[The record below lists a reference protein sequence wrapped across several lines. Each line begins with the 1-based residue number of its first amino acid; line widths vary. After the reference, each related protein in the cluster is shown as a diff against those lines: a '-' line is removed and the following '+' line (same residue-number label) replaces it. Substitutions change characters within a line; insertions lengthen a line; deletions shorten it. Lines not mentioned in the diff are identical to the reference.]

1 MAIRTVRVLLIEDN
15 PADQI
20 LIRRALKQ
28 YEDFDFDIEALSS
41 TKGLRDL
48 LRKIELDIIL
58 IDYSMPGESGLD
70 FLRSVADDKRVPP
83 IIMLTGSGD
92 ELIAKEA
99 ILAGAYDYFL
109 KSRIEANALGTAIR
123 ECLDKAANDRTARR
137 QKLETE
143 RLAVIDGL
151 TDLYNR
157 RYLADALQR
166 ECARVNRYSGQL
178 SCLMIDVDGFKQ
190 YNDLYGHLHGDAI
203 LRQVANLVSGSI
215 RECDIAA
222 RYGGDEFCILL
233 TETDHE
239 GSSQMAERLRSR
251 IAEVCLPM
259 AESAIPITVSIGVFT
274 IEGQP
279 ALDPEALIDGA
290 DMALRQAKGAGK
302 NQVFSSFRPTL
313 QATQQIGQAAT

>member
-1 MAIRTVRVLLIEDN
+1 VLLVEDN

-20 LIRRALKQ
+20 LIRRALQ
-28 YEDFDFDIEALSS
+28 EYGDIDFEIEALSS

-48 LRKIELDIIL
+48 LRRIDVDIIL
-58 IDYSMPGESGLD
+58 IDYSMPGETGLD
-70 FLRSVADDKRVPP
+70 FLRSVADDVGVPP

-109 KSRIEANALGTAIR
+109 KSRIEASALGTAIR
-123 ECLDKAANDRTARR
+123 ECLEKAAQDRKARR

-143 RLAVIDGL
+143 RLAVVDGL

-157 RYLADALQR
+157 RYLADALRR
-166 ECARVNRYSGQL
+166 EWGRVNRYGGQL

-203 LRQVANLVSGSI
+203 LRLVAKLVSGSI
-215 RECDIAA
+215 RDCDIAA

-233 TETDHE
+233 TETDHQ
-239 GSSQMAERLRSR
+239 GSFQIAERLRSS
-251 IAEVCLPM
+251 IAEQCLLM
-259 AESAIPITVSIGVFT
+259 AESAVPITVSIGVFT
-274 IEGQP
+274 TGAQL
-279 ALDPEALIDGA
+279 AANPEDLIYGA
-290 DMALRQAKGAGK
+290 DAALRQAKAAGK
-302 NQVFSSFRPTL
+302 NQVFSSFRSTVQPP
-313 QATQQIGQAAT
+313 QEIGQSAG